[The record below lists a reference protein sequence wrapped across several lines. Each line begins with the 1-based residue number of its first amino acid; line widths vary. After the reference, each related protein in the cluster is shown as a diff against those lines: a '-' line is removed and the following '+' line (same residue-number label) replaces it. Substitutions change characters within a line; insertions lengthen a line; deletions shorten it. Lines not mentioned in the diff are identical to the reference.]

1 MPTFGVFTRKLMRPT
16 YLIALVALTSSVL
29 AQAPTSASPFERWK
43 PLGVDKL
50 IPLLDL
56 TRAQAHKLREID
68 HHYQDAERILQEG
81 ADRTAPEELKDKHHA
96 LVERGVEEVRAVLDS
111 TQFDRWWI
119 VHQQQ
124 RVPRQPVP

>member
-1 MPTFGVFTRKLMRPT
+1 MRSTFGIRGIWLLVMVL
-16 YLIALVALTSSVL
+16 LIGRIF
-29 AQAPTSASPFERWK
+29 AQAGSDGSPRFERWS

-50 IPLLDL
+50 IPMLEL

-81 ADRTAPEELKDKHHA
+81 AERTAADELREKHHA
-96 LVERGVEEVRAVLDS
+96 LVQRGVEEVRAVLDS

-119 VHQQQ
+119 IRQQQ
-124 RVPRQPVP
+124 RPPRRSAP